1 MRMKLYH
8 YLIKA
13 VQEYVEDACPR
24 KMSDEELFT
33 TLLYVK
39 KLQKYLTDS
48 IDLHI
53 ADYLISVIEAEAEN
67 RGGLLFFNVSADGM
81 ANFSNQEVENHF
93 RQISRKERKLFV
105 TSALN
110 AAEKRGIKFENGARG
125 RVRRLLL

>member
-39 KLQKYLTDS
+39 KLQKYLTDG
-48 IDLHI
+48 IDLHV